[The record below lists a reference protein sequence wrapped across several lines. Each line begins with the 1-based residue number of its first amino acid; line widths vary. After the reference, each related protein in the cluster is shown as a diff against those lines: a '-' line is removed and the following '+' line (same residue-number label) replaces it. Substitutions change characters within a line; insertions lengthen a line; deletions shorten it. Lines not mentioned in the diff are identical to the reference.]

1 MFKFLFRASKKVQA
15 SNLRRPEENIP
26 EPEHELQTSS
36 SATLTVKSRGA
47 DLIKAEIVAKDTS
60 AENEILFETLLSSQ
74 ETIEEA
80 LLTNTVLSQEID
92 GYRNK
97 ITQLERDKKKSID
110 QLNHSESDVNQL
122 KDEVRHLQRALESAG
137 LLEQETLL
145 SKKALTQEVEGY
157 RNKITQFERDQKQT
171 IDQLNHSKSDVNQL
185 KEEVLHLQRALES
198 AGLLEQKVSSLN
210 QQCEALAADKLGLQE
225 KISKIEIDLIG
236 YSARLEN
243 YQEENLALI
252 TSLNQI
258 QEELEQHF
266 LQKQQVQQ
274 EYNSLRYRWRRIER
288 NHPSLLDYDDIRLI
302 TVNTV
307 STFPYLVWEARNF
320 YHANVHYP
328 RFHLVTLLNEGRGGM
343 AVLDSESL
351 EDSQAANRSLSK
363 NVVFPHLLASPQLI
377 AQNYRLLGSVPW
389 KRSTSGIA
397 LLEEILQNI
406 WPKGQFPKDMDPSFW
421 RSSLAQLLLDLK
433 RLPKMVTFEKVS
445 LKRELRNVDYEH
457 LWLEIDNVQFGKD
470 YFFSKFEMRIG
481 ASLVQ
486 PQGFSRYP
494 KFEFPLIGGR
504 AKPFESWYA
513 ESSDEHGSKFEVRF
527 DLNKKE
533 VDLKALSK
541 LSRPD
546 LIFLINVILGVPQF
560 IKHLDVSKV
569 PVARTWA
576 PWRALV
582 EEANVLVA
590 KILYT
595 LVSPPLQAEEN
606 LQPSKVNITSN
617 DHNTYK
623 DITKSDSSAVRPPPE
638 KRISK
643 AAAKATTKTT
653 SKSTSKVAASKDVS
667 KLAAKKAIKKK

>member
-1 MFKFLFRASKKVQA
+1 MQA
-15 SNLRRPEENIP
+15 NSLHRSDEHIP
-26 EPEHELQTSS
+26 EPEHELKTTMSENQ
-36 SATLTVKSRGA
+36 TVKARGT
-47 DLIKAEIVAKDTS
+47 DLIKAEIVAKDMS
-60 AENEILFETLLSSQ
+60 AENEILFATLLSAQ

-80 LLTNTVLSQEID
+80 LLTKTDLSQEID
-92 GYRNK
+92 GYRKK
-97 ITQLERDKKKSID
+97 ITQLECDKKKSID
-110 QLNHSESDVNQL
+110 QLNHSKSDVNQL
-122 KDEVRHLQRALESAG
+122 KDEVLHLQRALESAG
-137 LLEQETLL
+137 LLEQEALL
-145 SKKALTQEVEGY
+145 SKKALTQEIEGY
-157 RNKITQFERDQKQT
+157 RNKIAQFERDQKQT

-185 KEEVLHLQRALES
+185 KDEVLNLQRALES
-198 AGLLEQKVSSLN
+198 AVLLEQKVSSLN
-210 QQCEALAADKLGLQE
+210 HQCEELISDKLGLQE
-225 KISKIEIDLIG
+225 IISKIEFDLIG
-236 YSARLEN
+236 YRARLEN

-266 LQKQQVQQ
+266 LQKQQIQQ
-274 EYNSLRYRWRRIER
+274 EYNSLRSRWRRIER

-320 YHANVHYP
+320 YHANVHYH

-343 AVLDSESL
+343 AVLDSETL
-351 EDSQAANRSLSK
+351 KDSQAAIRSISN

-457 LWLEIDNVQFGKD
+457 LWLEIDNIQFGKD

-527 DLNKKE
+527 DLNKKA

-546 LIFLINVILGVPQF
+546 LIFLINVILAVPQF

-582 EEANVLVA
+582 EEANMLVA
-590 KILYT
+590 KILYA
-595 LVSPPLQAEEN
+595 LVSPPLKAEEN
-606 LQPSKVNITSN
+606 LKTSKVNITSN
-617 DHNTYK
+617 DHNTYE
-623 DITKSDSSAVRPPPE
+623 DITKSDSSSVPSPPE
-638 KRISK
+638 KLISK
-643 AAAKATTKTT
+643 PVAKATTKRTTKTT
-653 SKSTSKVAASKDVS
+653 SKSTSKVAASKGVTT
-667 KLAAKKAIKKK
+667 LAAKKAIKIK